1 MMSSKVAPF
10 PGYLEPRGQDGQ
22 LGKWLSFLIIMLV
35 ASSQVGRMNELR
47 IFRPKKKRRRTSL
60 KNLSHKAQC

>member
-1 MMSSKVAPF
+1 MMSSKVALF

-35 ASSQVGRMNELR
+35 ASSQVGRMNELQV
-47 IFRPKKKRRRTSL
+47 FRPKKSDVERRL
-60 KNLSHKAQC
+60 KT